1 MTTDP
6 ELTRLYQ
13 DVRRTSEE
21 LLKRLEAYEELV
33 PARANEAVV
42 ADEIVHFSRFVE
54 RQFRHWYERCRDLR
68 ELLENPELRLAPDA
82 RPPDADPRGN

>member
-6 ELTRLYQ
+6 ELTRLYTQ
-13 DVRRTSEE
+13 VRRTSEE
-21 LLKRLEAYEELV
+21 LVKRLERYEELV

-42 ADEIVHFSRFVE
+42 ADEIVRLSQSVE
-54 RQFRHWYERCRDLR
+54 REFRHWYERCRDLR
-68 ELLENPELRLAPDA
+68 ELLENPELRSAPDS